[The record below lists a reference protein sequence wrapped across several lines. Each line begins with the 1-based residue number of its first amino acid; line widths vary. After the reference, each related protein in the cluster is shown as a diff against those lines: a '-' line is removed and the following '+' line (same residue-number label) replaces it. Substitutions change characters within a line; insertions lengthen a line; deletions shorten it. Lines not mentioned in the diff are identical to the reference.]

1 MVAGQNCE
9 PGVCANIL
17 GTIYNAEIDG
27 CAWADEIPGCG
38 VEDLGFYTNCDGVS
52 SHGLKSVDFDFP
64 NGQIQRLHGENR
76 FPDQYFV
83 VCIPKVTEDD
93 LQLFREA
100 REKYGRMVHLVANG
114 PLVPRVL
121 GCPGT
126 MVFDPTY
133 SRCVDDELRAK
144 LREEFEREALWRAT
158 STTPAP
164 TTTTTTTVKPE
175 PV

>member
-1 MVAGQNCE
+1 MLTFF
-9 PGVCANIL
+9 IL
-17 GTIYNAEIDG
+17 
-27 CAWADEIPGCG
+27 
-38 VEDLGFYTNCDGVS
+38 
-52 SHGLKSVDFDFP
+52 LK
-64 NGQIQRLHGENR
+64 
-76 FPDQYFV
+76 
-83 VCIPKVTEDD
+83 
-93 LQLFREA
+93 
-100 REKYGRMVHLVANG
+100 VANG

-164 TTTTTTTVKPE
+164 TTTTTTTIKPE
-175 PV
+175 PVTESNEDLIAKIIAELTPFIKSSVSNSLGGQ